1 MPESKDFP
9 LCGSA
14 MQPKHSEQVV
24 RIPGNPKETKRKV
37 AEWIYP
43 DCDYFEEAE
52 DKERVTTKAGVSA
65 RRLSAELPCGGYPQ
79 TPRT

>member
-43 DCDYFEEAE
+43 DCDYSEEAE
-52 DKERVTTKAGVSA
+52 EKSA
-65 RRLSAELPCGGYPQ
+65 
-79 TPRT
+79 

>member
-1 MPESKDFP
+1 MLVKAGHGRERGTRIMPESKDFP

-43 DCDYFEEAE
+43 NCDYFEEAE
-52 DKERVTTKAGVSA
+52 EKST
-65 RRLSAELPCGGYPQ
+65 
-79 TPRT
+79 